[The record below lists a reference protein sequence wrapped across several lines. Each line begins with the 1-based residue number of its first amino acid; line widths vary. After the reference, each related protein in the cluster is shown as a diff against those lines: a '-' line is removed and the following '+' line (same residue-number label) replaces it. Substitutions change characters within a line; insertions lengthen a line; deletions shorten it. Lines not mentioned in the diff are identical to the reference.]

1 MVVGEFKIGIEQ
13 VQGYEFRVR
22 FDKEHFAPLLMDEPP
37 PLGRDAGPNAAR
49 VLAAAIGNCLAASL
63 VFCAARKTGVKL
75 ERVRSEVKVQIIR
88 NENKR
93 LRIGSMEVTIDP
105 GLSEEERTRLGE
117 CIGLFEDFC
126 TVTESVRRGIPVKVI
141 VKGFE
146 DAAPEA

>member
-1 MVVGEFKIGIEQ
+1 MIVGEFQIGIEQ

-22 FDKEHFAPLLMDEPP
+22 FDKEQFAPLVMDEPP
-37 PLGRDAGPNAAR
+37 PLGRDTGPNAAR

-63 VFCAARKTGVKL
+63 VFCAARKAAVKL
-75 ERVRSEVKVQIIR
+75 ERVRSEVKVQIVR

-93 LRIGSMEVTIDP
+93 LRIGSVEVTIDP
-105 GLSEEERTRLGE
+105 GLSEEEGAGLMG
-117 CIGLFEDFC
+117 CLGLFEDFC

-146 DAAPEA
+146 PAVSEG